1 LEALA
6 ASPLFPPLQTL
17 KSWPALSSADL
28 WGPDEEMLVE
38 LVFCLLLAVAL
49 LGPDLRAQAMK
60 GRSCWG
66 QAGPGREAGGREVAV
81 GSQEV
86 SV

>member
-1 LEALA
+1 
-6 ASPLFPPLQTL
+6 
-17 KSWPALSSADL
+17 
-28 WGPDEEMLVE
+28 MLVE

-60 GRSCWG
+60 GRSCWQ